1 MSCRYAAI
9 LLCLST
15 APVVAADWKAS
26 AAKEDPPAELAE
38 PVRKL
43 LDRDAVA
50 VSDGNAVLTVWF
62 RDAVPAKATAE
73 QVKNGLTYREIP
85 DGTLIGAVRF
95 DRPFVDFRKQEIAAG
110 VYTLRFAVQPE
121 TGDHM
126 GTAPHQEFVLLVPA
140 AKDALADALE
150 PKALFKASAAVTGGD
165 HPGVLLLFPHTG
177 KDAGPKVVD
186 KADGVKV
193 LTVRRAVDADGEK
206 AVLGFALAVAGH
218 SKAR

>member
-1 MSCRYAAI
+1 VTARHALFALFVLTPAA
-9 LLCLST
+9 
-15 APVVAADWKAS
+15 AAADWKAS
-26 AAKEDPPAELAE
+26 AGKEDPPAELAE
-38 PVRKL
+38 PVRKV

-50 VSDGNAVLTVWF
+50 VSDGTAVLTVWF
-62 RDAVPAKATAE
+62 RDVVPAKATAE

-140 AKDALADALE
+140 AKDTTADALE
-150 PKALFKASAAVTGGD
+150 PKALFKVSAAVTGGD
-165 HPGVLLLFPHTG
+165 HPGVLLLFPHPG
-177 KDAGPKVVD
+177 KDAGPKVAD

-193 LTVRRAVDADGEK
+193 LTVRRPVDADGEK
-206 AVLGFALAVAGH
+206 TTLGFALTVAGH

>member
-1 MSCRYAAI
+1 VRYCNVVMSFALLATAA
-9 LLCLST
+9 
-15 APVVAADWKAS
+15 PAADWAAA
-26 AAKEDPPAELAE
+26 AAKADPPAELAE

-43 LDRDAVA
+43 LDRNAVS

-62 RDAVPAKATAE
+62 RDAIPAKATAE

-95 DRPFVDFRKQEIAAG
+95 DRPFVDFRKQEVATGA
-110 VYTLRFAVQPE
+110 YTLRFAVQPE

-140 AKDALADALE
+140 AKDTTAEPLE
-150 PKALFKASAAVTGGD
+150 PKSLFKASAAVTGGD

-177 KDAGPKVVD
+177 KGAEPKIVD
-186 KADGVKV
+186 KGDGVKV

-206 AVLGFALAVAGH
+206 TTLGFALTVAGH
-218 SKAR
+218 SKTR

>member
-1 MSCRYAAI
+1 MAARPA
-9 LLCLST
+9 LLALLLFASA
-15 APVVAADWKAS
+15 APSADWKAS

-43 LDRDAVA
+43 LDREAVA
-50 VSDGNAVLTVWF
+50 VSDGSAVLSVWF
-62 RDAVPAKATAE
+62 REVIPAKATAE

-95 DRPFVDFRKQEIAAG
+95 DRQFVDFRKQEVAAG

-140 AKDALADALE
+140 AKDATADPLE

-165 HPGVLLLFPHTG
+165 HPGVLLLFPQTG

-206 AVLGFALAVAGH
+206 TTLGFALTVAGH

>member
-1 MSCRYAAI
+1 MLRLVAF
-9 LLCLST
+9 LLVLT
-15 APVVAADWKAS
+15 APAVRAAEWKAS
-26 AAKEDPPAELAE
+26 AAKADPPAELAE

-43 LDRDAVA
+43 LDHDAVA

-62 RDAVPAKATAE
+62 RDAIPAKATAE

-95 DRPFVDFRKQEIAAG
+95 DRPFVDFRKQEVAAG

-140 AKDALADALE
+140 AKDAAADPLE

-177 KDAGPKVVD
+177 KDVGPKVAD

-193 LTVRRAVDADGEK
+193 LTLRRAVDADGEK
-206 AVLGFALAVAGH
+206 TTLGFALTVAGH
-218 SKAR
+218 SKTR